1 MIHSVRVKAEM
12 EPGIPGLVV
21 EVAILPKQRV
31 FEKSHVY
38 STGEPDVDIT
48 LKETFK
54 LSCTQVDIEE
64 STLFLV
70 VKPINSGTVLYA
82 ENQFERVI
90 FKWRKRNYPWRILEE
105 LVLPV
110 TKIIRNFLQHISN

>member
-82 ENQFERVI
+82 ETNLKELSLNGEKEI
-90 FKWRKRNYPWRILEE
+90 ILGGY
-105 LVLPV
+105 LKSL
-110 TKIIRNFLQHISN
+110 FYQ